1 MILIAEDEQIE
12 REFIANIVKTSQP
25 EILLLQAEN
34 GTGRFGCIRSISRRS
49 SSSTSICRYTTAWR
63 CCSGSDAIS
72 GTASKVFILTAYDYF
87 SYAQEAIHLGVEE
100 FLLKPA
106 EAQKIAAVL
115 SSAVEKLKHERNH
128 RQQTS
133 RLVER
138 YHHLRPLMEQ
148 DCISMILSGAKEDE
162 LLEQLKLLNIHFVS
176 GCCFLLDPLAD
187 QEIEDICRMAEDIGF
202 SCLACQIDRS
212 TILYVL
218 AGFSMEKEDVRAIE
232 QMIKSRA
239 GIGARAGTIE
249 NELPA
254 LHQSYFHA
262 LNAACAQE
270 EPDDD
275 ERFCQIWVQKLFE
288 AGASEEDELLRQ
300 TVHGY
305 VLALLYRKHGEPEEV
320 SAMYGH
326 VADMLC
332 KKINAEEHEEFMQAQ
347 EIAAGINFSVPAK
360 EVELRMTLA
369 LMRSLKL
376 WRLMRYQ
383 RLDHMTRKAV
393 EYIKANYQHQ
403 ISLHDVAES
412 LQISDSHL
420 SRLLSKSNRGFSDL
434 LNEYRIQ
441 QAKHQ
446 IRSGEMIKQV
456 ADQCG
461 FRSQSYFTQIFRKFV
476 GMSPKEYRDLFIQ

>member
-1 MILIAEDEQIE
+1 
-12 REFIANIVKTSQP
+12 
-25 EILLLQAEN
+25 
-34 GTGRFGCIRSISRRS
+34 
-49 SSSTSICRYTTAWR
+49 
-63 CCSGSDAIS
+63 
-72 GTASKVFILTAYDYF
+72 
-87 SYAQEAIHLGVEE
+87 
-100 FLLKPA
+100 
-106 EAQKIAAVL
+106 
-115 SSAVEKLKHERNH
+115 
-128 RQQTS
+128 
-133 RLVER
+133 
-138 YHHLRPLMEQ
+138 
-148 DCISMILSGAKEDE
+148 MILSGAKEDE
-162 LLEQLKLLNIHFVS
+162 LLEQLKMLNIHFVS

-288 AGASEEDELLRQ
+288 AGASEEDELLQQ

-320 SAMYGH
+320 GAMYGH

-347 EIAAGINFSVPAK
+347 EIAAGINFSVQAK
-360 EVELRMTLA
+360 EAELRMTLA

-383 RLDHMTRKAV
+383 RLNHMTRKAV